1 MNKQLLGRSNWKP
14 IHWWGAFIAILF
26 IAGTFAFQPPTRAV
40 EATPLTSGLGSP
52 AQIADIF
59 AGDTSSDPHELTAV
73 GSTLFF
79 IATER
84 RGPRLFKIDPP
95 YTQVVAVSD
104 AEVMGDGV
112 NPEEIAVIDST
123 VFFSGTDG
131 VHGVELWKTDP
142 PYINAV
148 QVADINPEGD
158 SFPKYFL
165 SIGNT
170 LFFQAKDNMTGF
182 EVWKTQPPYTSASQV
197 VDLNPGS
204 PGSNPAYLTN
214 IGWILFF
221 ASDDSSGTDV
231 WKSEPPYDAAST
243 TRVSQTFPGPGG
255 DGHAAHLINVE
266 TTLFFSA
273 TDGSSLGY
281 QLWKSTPPYTP
292 DSTIEVNELQ
302 AADSDGD
309 PGDFQVVEDKL
320 FFTAT
325 TSTSGKELHYTI
337 PPYDTET
344 TYRVFDLAYGPTSSD
359 AEHFA
364 MIGDK
369 LFFSAIN
376 VNNNAFQTSNGD
388 QLWRASP
395 PYHDEDPVATINP
408 SGSSFPHNLTAI
420 GTSLF
425 FSATDGVYGYELY
438 KSDPPYKFYTT
449 SRIADIN
456 PGSKGSDPG
465 HFTAIGTTLFFAA
478 TTQEFGRELWK
489 IRTNLVLPATGYA
502 PNVVTYIPPQHA
514 NQAYQAMD
522 TLTLE
527 IPSLRVN
534 TPLVGVPNDLG
545 GWRLDW
551 LWDQAGYLEGTA
563 FPTLP
568 GNSAITGHVY
578 LPNGKPGPFVNL
590 DTLKYND
597 QVIVHAWGQRYIYQ
611 VRSVT
616 EVRPQDISI
625 LSHEDISWLT
635 LVTCQ
640 GYDEESDSY
649 RMRVAVRAVL
659 VKVEPE

>member
-1 MNKQLLGRSNWKP
+1 M
-14 IHWWGAFIAILF
+14 AVLF

-40 EATPLTSGLGSP
+40 EATPTASGLGSP
-52 AQIADIF
+52 TQIADIF
-59 AGDTSSDPHELTAV
+59 AGEDSSNPHALTTV

-84 RGPRLFKIDPP
+84 RGPRLFRTDPP
-95 YTQVVAVSD
+95 YTQVVEVSD
-104 AEVMGDGV
+104 VEVEGDGV
-112 NPEEIAVIDST
+112 NPDEISVIDST
-123 VFFSGTDG
+123 VFFTGTDG

-142 PYINAV
+142 PYENAI

-165 SIGNT
+165 SIGTT
-170 LFFQAKDNMTGF
+170 LFFQAKDNKTGF
-182 EVWKTQPPYTSASQV
+182 ELWKTQPPYTSASQV

-204 PGSNPAYLTN
+204 PGSNPVYLTN

-221 ASDDSSGTDV
+221 AANDFSGTDV
-231 WKSEPPYDAAST
+231 WKSEPPYDAAHT
-243 TRVSQTFPGPGG
+243 TRVSQTYPEAGG
-255 DGHAAHLINVE
+255 DGHAAQLITMD

-281 QLWKSTPPYTP
+281 QVWKSTPPYTP
-292 DSTIEVNELQ
+292 DSTVEINELK

-309 PGDFQVVEDKL
+309 PANFQVVEDKL

-325 TSTSGKELHYTI
+325 TKSGEELHYTI
-337 PPYDTET
+337 PPYTTET
-344 TYRVFDLAYGPTSSD
+344 TYRVFDLAYGPASSD
-359 AEHFA
+359 EGHFA
-364 MIGDK
+364 IIGDK
-369 LFFSAIN
+369 LFFSGIN
-376 VNNNAFQTSNGD
+376 VNNNAFLTSNGD
-388 QLWRASP
+388 QIWRASP
-395 PYHDEDPVATINP
+395 PYHDVDPVATINP
-408 SGSSFPHNLTAI
+408 SGSSFPHNVTAI

-438 KSDPPYKFYTT
+438 KSDPPYKYYTT

-456 PGSKGSDPG
+456 PGSKSSDPNN
-465 HFTAIGTTLFFAA
+465 FTAIGNTLFFAA
-478 TTQEFGRELWK
+478 TTEEFGRELWK
-489 IRTNLVLPATGYA
+489 LSTNVVLPATGFA
-502 PNVVTYIPPQHA
+502 PDVVSHIPPQRA
-514 NQAYQAMD
+514 DQSYQAMN
-522 TLTLE
+522 TMMLE

-551 LWDQAGYLEGTA
+551 LWNEAGYLEGTA
-563 FPTLP
+563 FPTFP

-578 LPNGKPGPFVNL
+578 LPNGQPGPFVNL

-616 EVRPQDISI
+616 EVSPQDIGV

-640 GYDEESDSY
+640 GYDEESNSY

-659 VKVEPE
+659 VEVEPE